1 MSKTVVEPH
10 LAYQTKLSRE
20 GQINMLN
27 RKPYRTAAQKA
38 QARKD
43 AVKCDD
49 GAYRSTAPVSF
60 HRSVATN
67 T

>member
-1 MSKTVVEPH
+1 MAKTVVEPH

-27 RKPYRTAAQKA
+27 RKPFRSAEQKKAARA
-38 QARKD
+38 A

-49 GAYRSTAPVSF
+49 GAYRSTAPVQY